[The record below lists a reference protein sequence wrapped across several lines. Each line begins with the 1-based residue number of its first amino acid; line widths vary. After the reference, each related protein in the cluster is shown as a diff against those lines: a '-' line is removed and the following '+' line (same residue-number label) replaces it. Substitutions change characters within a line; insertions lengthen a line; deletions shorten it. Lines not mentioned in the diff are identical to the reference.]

1 MIIESVTSLWAVM
14 SVWISLK
21 GEKLNFHAPIDGII
35 NLIPTLKNQRVQ
47 MDWSFIEAWL
57 SA

>member
-1 MIIESVTSLWAVM
+1 MIIESVTSLWAFM
-14 SVWISLK
+14 SVWK
-21 GEKLNFHAPIDGII
+21 GEKLYFHAPIDGII